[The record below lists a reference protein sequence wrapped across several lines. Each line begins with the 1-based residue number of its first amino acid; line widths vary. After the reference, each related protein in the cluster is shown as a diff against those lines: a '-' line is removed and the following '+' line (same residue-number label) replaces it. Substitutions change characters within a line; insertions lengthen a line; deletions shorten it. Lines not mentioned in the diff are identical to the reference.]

1 MKTIAD
7 RFVLLALLAVVALMG
22 CGKDEKEPLTIP
34 GSYDGAAFAA
44 NTATQA
50 AVRNQLEQ
58 LVTEIKKGRVS
69 GVTLD
74 FTTLHDLF
82 VTGAPS
88 LYSISTPYYRS
99 QIDGVGNWLDELA
112 KASGGAY
119 TPGAPAG
126 GQGGVYGS
134 YLFDENGL
142 ELEQMVEKGLFGA
155 ALYNHALALTQDGLT
170 PAEVDQMASVFGAPP
185 SFPNT
190 NNAASTAT
198 PDKFLAGYAARRD
211 KNDGS
216 GLYTT
221 IRDNFIKLQAAVKA
235 GDDYKEEQEEAL
247 EAILENWEKANA
259 ATIINYCHSVIS
271 ALSATNPTDSQKAGA
286 LHSCS
291 EAVGFIQGWRT
302 LSRKTITDAEIDE
315 VLTLLNAPQGGTP
328 TLYKFATDPVNELP
342 KLTEAIDKLKG
353 IYGFSTQEI
362 EDFRKNW
369 VAEQGR

>member
-7 RFVLLALLAVVALMG
+7 RFVLCAILAVVTLMG
-22 CGKDEKEPLTIP
+22 CGKDEKEPLAIP
-34 GSYDGAAFAA
+34 ASYDGAAFAA
-44 NTATQA
+44 NTGTQT
-50 AVRNQLEQ
+50 AVRSQLEQ
-58 LVTEIKKGRVS
+58 LVAEIKKGRTS
-69 GVTLD
+69 GVVLD

-82 VTGAPS
+82 VIGNPS
-88 LYSISTPYYRS
+88 LYAITTPYYRS
-99 QIDGVGNWLDELA
+99 QIDGAGSWLDELA

-155 ALYNHALALTQDGLT
+155 ALYNHALALTQDGITL
-170 PAEVDQMASVFGAPP
+170 AEVDQMASVFGAPP

-190 NNAASTAT
+190 NNAASTPT

-211 KNDGS
+211 KNDGN
-216 GLYTT
+216 GLYTA

-235 GDDYKEEQEEAL
+235 GDNYKQEQEEAL
-247 EAILENWEKANA
+247 AAILENWEKANA

-271 ALSATNPTDSQKAGA
+271 ALSATNPTDGQKSGA

-291 EAVGFIQGWRT
+291 EAVGFINGWRT
-302 LSRKTITDAEIDE
+302 IAQKTITDAEIDE
-315 VLTLLNAPQGGTP
+315 ILTLFNAPLLETP
-328 TLYKFATDPVNELP
+328 ALYKFATDPVNELP
-342 KLTEAIDKLKG
+342 KLTQAIDKLKA
-353 IYGFSTQEI
+353 IYGFSTQDI